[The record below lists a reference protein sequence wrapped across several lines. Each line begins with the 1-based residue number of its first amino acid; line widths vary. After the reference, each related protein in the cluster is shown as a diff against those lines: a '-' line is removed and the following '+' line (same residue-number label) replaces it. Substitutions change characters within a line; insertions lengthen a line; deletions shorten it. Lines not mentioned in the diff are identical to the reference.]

1 MGQEVVDR
9 LHRLMWKAPQ
19 RIAIEIAEIWIC
31 DDESALEMS
40 QSVVLVEFESVFAV
54 SNLHKGKVRSPTV
67 ARNLV
72 NIEEVSKAF
81 DIRPLLTKVSLGISE
96 GERIGIVGRNG
107 AGKSTLMR
115 IITGE
120 EAPDAGR
127 VTKSNSTAIG
137 YLAQIDNADPTATV
151 GDVVLGDRE
160 KHEWAGDSRIREIFT
175 GLFGGFDDH
184 LFERTFGNLSGGEK
198 RRVGLAK
205 LLIDDIQLVLLDEPT
220 NHLDVEGVAWLAEHL
235 KRRTDL
241 AVLVVTHDRWFL
253 DEITERT
260 WEVVQGKVE
269 EYEGGYSAFVLAKA
283 ERSRQS
289 AATEARRNNLIRKEL
304 AWLRRGAPAR
314 TTKPKFRVD
323 AANELISAEP
333 APRDG
338 SELLKFALNRLGK
351 TVLEA
356 KDMQVKAGDKEL
368 LSHLTWNIGPGDRIG
383 IVGINGAGK
392 STLMRVLAS
401 ELQPAA
407 GKLTTGITVK
417 IAFLTQHLDELDP
430 TWRVLEAVEK
440 VAQYVELGKG
450 KTLSASQLCERLG
463 FDRDGQWTPVGDLSG
478 GERRRL
484 QLTRLLMDAPN
495 VLMLDE
501 PTNDFDIETLTE
513 LEDLLDSY
521 GGTLLVV
528 SHDRYF
534 LERVCDRFVGLL
546 GDLQL
551 RDLPRGVDEYLELRH
566 QQSTPTQNSGGKG
579 KSSSA
584 AEERQLK
591 KDLTRVERQI
601 EKGRAEVA
609 RLTAEQETFAMDP
622 TKLVEVS
629 EQLAKV
635 SAELVTR
642 EEEWLSI
649 TMALEG

>member
-1 MGQEVVDR
+1 
-9 LHRLMWKAPQ
+9 
-19 RIAIEIAEIWIC
+19 
-31 DDESALEMS
+31 
-40 QSVVLVEFESVFAV
+40 
-54 SNLHKGKVRSPTV
+54 V

-81 DIRPLLTKVSLGISE
+81 DIRPLLIKVSLGISE

-120 EAPDAGR
+120 EAPDEGR
-127 VTKSNSTAIG
+127 VTKSNATNIG
-137 YLAQIDNADPTATV
+137 YLAQIDSADPAATV
-151 GDVVLGDRE
+151 GEVVLGNRE
-160 KHEWAGDSRIREIFT
+160 KHEWAGDARIREIFT

-205 LLIDDIQLVLLDEPT
+205 LLIDDVQLVLLDEPT
-220 NHLDVEGVAWLAEHL
+220 NHLDVEGVAWLASHL
-235 KRRTDL
+235 KKRTDL

-253 DEITERT
+253 DEITDRT
-260 WEVVQGKVE
+260 WEVVLGNVE
-269 EYEGGYSAFVLAKA
+269 EYDGGYSAFVLAKA

-289 AATEARRNNLIRKEL
+289 AVTEARRNNLIRKEL

-351 TVLEA
+351 TVLET

-440 VAQYVELGKG
+440 VAQFVELGKG

-551 RDLPRGVDEYLELRH
+551 RDLPRGVDEYLELRGK
-566 QQSTPTQNSGGKG
+566 QSAASPSQES
-579 KSSSA
+579 KSKTSNA

-591 KDLTRVERQI
+591 KDLSRVERQI
-601 EKGRAEVA
+601 EKGKAEVA
-609 RLTAEQETFAMDP
+609 RITAELESATGTPDELIAL
-622 TKLVEVS
+622 TES
-629 EQLAKV
+629 LAKIESDLAV
-635 SAELVTR
+635 R
-642 EEEWLSI
+642 EEEWLAI
-649 TMALEG
+649 TLALES